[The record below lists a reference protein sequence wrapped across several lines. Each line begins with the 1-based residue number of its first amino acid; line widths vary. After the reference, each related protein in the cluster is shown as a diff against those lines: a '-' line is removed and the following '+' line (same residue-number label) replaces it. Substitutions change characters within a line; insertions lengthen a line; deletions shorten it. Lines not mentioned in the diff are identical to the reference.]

1 MQKTNLHN
9 ALLNANTALYF
20 VVATTTTF
28 GITL

>member
-9 ALLNANTALYF
+9 ILLSAKSALYF

-28 GITL
+28 GTTL